1 MIDGDFYAP
10 TAVKL
15 IPRVGEPTLVISE
28 HEGRGLRH
36 QADEVARR
44 LAANQLES
52 PLMSL
57 DETISIMETMDTV
70 LAQSAVG

>member
-1 MIDGDFYAP
+1 
-10 TAVKL
+10 V
-15 IPRVGEPTLVISE
+15 

-44 LAANQLES
+44 LAAGDVES
-52 PLMSL
+52 PLMPL

-70 LAQSAVG
+70 QAASRRGARPQQRTV